1 MRYKHPLICVEGI
14 DCSGKF
20 TIATYIADLLG
31 GEVVSFPRYRT
42 ATGKLLLA
50 HLKGEWGAIST
61 TMCGEWT
68 LDAPCQSLADM
79 MVRQALMSVNRYEA
93 QGELLAKL
101 EERPVVLD
109 RYSLS
114 SEAYGAAEG
123 LDPAWLRA
131 IGEPLL
137 KSDLTIILDLP
148 PELVAQRRPQ
158 ARDRNER
165 DLAKLR
171 AARERYQT
179 IFAEREGVEIVDASE
194 PLSIV
199 KAMVRGWLIYYKIWN
214 NPVAKG
220 TSIP

>member
-1 MRYKHPLICVEGI
+1 MRYKHPLICVEGL
-14 DCSGKF
+14 DASGKF

-93 QGELLAKL
+93 QSELLAKL

-109 RYSLS
+109 RYHLS
-114 SEAYGAAEG
+114 KGGGEYHYDGVPQDVVDGLKKAESAGKYRVSG
-123 LDPAWLRA
+123 LRCVCPQPD
-131 IGEPLL
+131 PLL
-137 KSDLTIILDLP
+137 
-148 PELVAQRRPQ
+148 R
-158 ARDRNER
+158 
-165 DLAKLR
+165 
-171 AARERYQT
+171 
-179 IFAEREGVEIVDASE
+179 
-194 PLSIV
+194 
-199 KAMVRGWLIYYKIWN
+199 
-214 NPVAKG
+214 
-220 TSIP
+220 

>member
-1 MRYKHPLICVEGI
+1 MRYKHPLICVEGL
-14 DCSGKF
+14 DASGKF
-20 TIATYIADLLG
+20 TTATYIAGLLG
-31 GEVVSFPRYRT
+31 GEVVSFPRYHT
-42 ATGKLLLA
+42 TTGKLLLA
-50 HLKGEWGAIST
+50 HLKGEWVVIST

-68 LDAPCQSLADM
+68 LNAPCQSLADM

-93 QGELLAKL
+93 QSELLAKL

-109 RYSLS
+109 RYHLS

-123 LDPAWLRA
+123 LDQAWLRA

-137 KSDLTIILDLP
+137 KPDLTIVLDLP

-171 AARERYQT
+171 AARERYQAL
-179 IFAEREGVEIVDASE
+179 FAEREGIEMVDASE
-194 PLSIV
+194 PLDTV
-199 KAMVRGWLIYYKIWN
+199 KALVRKWLIHYN
-214 NPVAKG
+214 VCGGSASSP
-220 TSIP
+220 